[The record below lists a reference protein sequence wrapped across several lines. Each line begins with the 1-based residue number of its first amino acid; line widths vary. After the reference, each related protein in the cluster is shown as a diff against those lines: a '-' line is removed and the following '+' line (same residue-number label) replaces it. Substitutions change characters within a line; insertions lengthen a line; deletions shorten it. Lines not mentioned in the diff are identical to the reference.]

1 MYLRVSAKRHVVMV
15 STISYLES
23 FSCVFVPKYHY
34 LNVVAKLRCLVL
46 KRKFDR
52 SSLHACVD
60 ARELS
65 EVEHGDRFNT

>member
-15 STISYLES
+15 SSTLYLGS
-23 FSCVFVPKYHY
+23 FNCKFVPKYRY
-34 LNVVAKLRCLVL
+34 LGVLAKLRCLVL

-60 ARELS
+60 A
-65 EVEHGDRFNT
+65 